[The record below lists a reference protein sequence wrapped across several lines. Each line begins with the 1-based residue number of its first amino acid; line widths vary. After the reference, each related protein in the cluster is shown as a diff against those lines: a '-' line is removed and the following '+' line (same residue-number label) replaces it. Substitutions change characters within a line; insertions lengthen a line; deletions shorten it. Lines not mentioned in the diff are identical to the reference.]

1 MRPQCGSVLAAHHC
15 SPPPASPQLLLTDA
29 EPTLLLV
36 DTKNQGLLGTFKR
49 LDWSINERPAYQCVD
64 DH

>member
-1 MRPQCGSVLAAHHC
+1 MRSRPRC
-15 SPPPASPQLLLTDA
+15 SPLLASPASPQLLLTYA

-36 DTKNQGLLGTFKR
+36 DTKSQGLLGTFKR

>member
-1 MRPQCGSVLAAHHC
+1 MC
-15 SPPPASPQLLLTDA
+15 SPRRPVPSPQLLLTYA

-36 DTKNQGLLGTFKR
+36 DTKSQGLLGTFKR